1 MKVSG
6 PDSGAGL
13 VPPDGATETEA
24 TGTAPVGA
32 GGGGETAA
40 SEASGVQ
47 PAEGGGRAF
56 AETLAAT
63 AAGGAGSTVATTTA
77 AATPTTT
84 TTTATAGGR
93 ATAAIAADFD
103 AGRLTPAAAVDRV
116 LEQVLTQQLGS
127 DAPAGVRDRVRAAL
141 QEALETDPLL
151 AEKLRRL
158 GS

>member
-1 MKVSG
+1 MKVTG

-13 VPPDGATETEA
+13 VPPDGGTETEA
-24 TGTAPVGA
+24 TGNAPVGPA
-32 GGGGETAA
+32 RGGETAA
-40 SEASGVQ
+40 SEASGIQ
-47 PAEGGGRAF
+47 PTEGSGRAF
-56 AETLAAT
+56 AETLAAIE
-63 AAGGAGSTVATTTA
+63 AGGAGSTVA
-77 AATPTTT
+77 AATMPP
-84 TTTATAGGR
+84 TAGGR
-93 ATAAIAADFD
+93 ATAAIAGDVD
-103 AGRLTPAAAVDRV
+103 AGRLTPAAAVERV